1 MTWIPVR
8 NLWLLQLFAS
18 DLYRTA
24 GTQLSGIE
32 SLPENVAQLVSR
44 MLADAVTDRL
54 RTGLTVGFRRRTDDL
69 GRVRGKIDLL
79 GTERHRLL
87 ERGKVR
93 CTFDETYPDTPPNR
107 LVRAALERASRLPGT
122 DRRCRNLAG
131 QLAARGVQN
140 DDSALAEMRYFYGQR
155 HLASDRQMLM
165 AARLLLELALPDP
178 GSDEFVAS
186 NPDKSDRYLRQLFEK
201 ATYGF
206 YLNALSESG
215 WSVKHGARL
224 AWPVERLSEGMGA
237 ILPGM
242 QTDIVLRDETRDPG
256 RVIILDTK
264 FTSVSVANQYGSQKI
279 RSGYLYQIY
288 AYLLSQQKNPQYGAH
303 SEGLMLHPVVDGHLD
318 EEASI
323 QGHRIRFA
331 TVDLR
336 GTYASIVKELLGA
349 ITPPESNGY

>member
-1 MTWIPVR
+1 MTLVPVR

-44 MLADAVTDRL
+44 MLADAVSDRL
-54 RTGLTVGFRRRTDDL
+54 RTGLTVGFHRRTDDL
-69 GRVRGKIDLL
+69 GRVRGKIDIL

-93 CTFDETYPDTPPNR
+93 CTFDETYPDTTPNR
-107 LVRAALERASRLPGT
+107 LVRAALERATRIPGT
-122 DRRCRNLAG
+122 DGRCPHLAG
-131 QLAARGVQN
+131 QLAALGVRN
-140 DDSALAEMRYFYGQR
+140 DDSALPEMRHFYRQR
-155 HLASDRQMLM
+155 HLAPDRQMLM

-178 GSDEFVAS
+178 GLDEFVALS
-186 NPDKSDRYLRQLFEK
+186 SDKSDHYLRKLFEK

-206 YLNALSESG
+206 YLCKLSPSG
-215 WSVKHGARL
+215 WSIRHGARL
-224 AWPVERLSEGMGA
+224 KWPADLLSEGMGK

-242 QTDIVLRDETRDPG
+242 QTDIILRDEARGPA
-256 RVIILDTK
+256 RVIIIDTK
-264 FTSVSVANQYGSQKI
+264 FTSISATNQWGSQKL

-288 AYLLSQQKNPQYGAH
+288 AYLLSQHENPHYGPH

-336 GTYASIVKELLGA
+336 GTYASIVNEFLGA
-349 ITPPESNGY
+349 ITPAGSDG

>member
-1 MTWIPVR
+1 MTQIPVR

-18 DLYRTA
+18 DLYRTV

-32 SLPENVAQLVSR
+32 SIPENVAQLVSR
-44 MLADAVTDRL
+44 MLADAVSDRL

-69 GRVRGKIDLL
+69 GRVRGKIDIL
-79 GTERHRLL
+79 GTERHQLL

-122 DRRCRNLAG
+122 DRRCRHLAG
-131 QLAARGVQN
+131 QLATLGVRN
-140 DDSALAEMRYFYGQR
+140 DDSALSEMRHFYGQR

-178 GSDEFVAS
+178 GSDELVAS
-186 NPDKSDRYLRQLFEK
+186 NPDKSDHYLRYLFEK

-206 YLNALSESG
+206 YLNALSPSG
-215 WSVKHGARL
+215 WRVRHGARL
-224 AWPVERLSEGMGA
+224 EWPVVLPSEGMRA

-242 QTDIVLRDETRDPG
+242 QTDIVLRDETRKPG
-256 RVIILDTK
+256 RVIIIDTK
-264 FTSVSVANQYGSQKI
+264 FTSVSMANQYGSQKL

-288 AYLLSQQKNPQYGAH
+288 AYLLSQHDNPDYGAH

-336 GTYASIVKELLGA
+336 GTYASIVKDFLEA
-349 ITPPESNGY
+349 IAPAECNG

>member
-1 MTWIPVR
+1 MTRIPVR

-32 SLPENVAQLVSR
+32 SLPEDVAQLVSR
-44 MLADAVTDRL
+44 MLADAVSDRL
-54 RTGLTVGFRRRTDDL
+54 RTGLTVGFHHRTDDL
-69 GRVRGKIDLL
+69 GRVRGKIDIL
-79 GTERHRLL
+79 GTKRHRLL

-93 CTFDETYPDTPPNR
+93 CAFDETYPDTAPNR

-122 DRRCRNLAG
+122 DGRCWHLAG
-131 QLAARGVQN
+131 QLAVLGVRN
-140 DDSALAEMRYFYGQR
+140 DDSALSEMRHFYGQR
-155 HLASDRQMLM
+155 HLAPDRQMLM
-165 AARLLLELALPDP
+165 AARLLLELVLPDP
-178 GSDEFVAS
+178 SSDEFVAS
-186 NPDKSDRYLRQLFEK
+186 TPEESERYLQKLFEK

-206 YLNALSESG
+206 YLCKLSPSG
-215 WSVKHGARL
+215 WGIRPGARL
-224 AWPVERLSEGMGA
+224 KWPADLLSEGMGK

-242 QTDIVLRDETRDPG
+242 QTDIILRDEARGPD
-256 RVIILDTK
+256 RVIIIDTK
-264 FTSVSVANQYGSQKI
+264 FTSISAANRWGSQKL

-288 AYLLSQQKNPQYGAH
+288 AYLLSQHENPLYGPH

-336 GTYASIVKELLGA
+336 GTYASIVNEFLGA
-349 ITPPESNGY
+349 ITPAGSDG